1 MPMNPRLLR
10 PRSTVHPEAADWAN
24 RVRANGGSVSGSTL
38 TAVSK
43 FCASIAAAG
52 IRDRFYRLNLF
63 CGTGLPACLVPLYR
77 GQSLGGTQFGNATD
91 TNNGPFVSGDYTET
105 GASGGLAGNG
115 SSKFLN
121 TGLAP
126 NALPSLATGHLSAY
140 IPTVTAGSIAR
151 MVAAADASNVFS
163 IQHRLISANNES
175 YAQGCWGSAAFAV
188 AGQGAGSTTISG
200 GLWTATRTAATTQ
213 TLYQNA
219 TSRGTDST
227 SVTPASH
234 ANAWYVFAGNTS
246 GAAGSYCN
254 HRMMAYSIGASM
266 SATQVSAYNSAMQ
279 AFQTALGRNA

>member
-1 MPMNPRLLR
+1 VSLRLIASAR
-10 PRSTVHPEAADWAN
+10 PRVHHDALDWAR
-24 RVRANGGSVSGSTL
+24 RVAANGGSVSQSTL
-38 TAVSK
+38 RAVSA
-43 FCASIAAAG
+43 FCDAIDRAG
-52 IRDRFYRLNLF
+52 IRDRFFRLGIFAGRNLS
-63 CGTGLPACLVPLYR
+63 AALVPLFR
-77 GQSLGGTQFGNATD
+77 GPSLTGTQFGNTTD
-91 TNNGPFVSGDYTET
+91 TNNNFVAGDYTET

-140 IPTVTAGSIAR
+140 IPTVTVGSIAR